1 MTELKP
7 CPFCGHT
14 KSKLISRAEH
24 RPNEDGLKAYEWI
37 PDCGF
42 GGDYEQEVEMY
53 DFRFAFYRRCTKC
66 GARSPL
72 VKTPWHVRTEAEA
85 EEWSRSDK
93 YWGFEPSSEWAEPTR
108 KKANEAWNT
117 RWERTCHVVGEW
129 VPFSQTQDARTESCS
144 ECGYEFGVS
153 KRAHFPVDLERLVEL
168 PRYCPA
174 CGARVT
180 EASL

>member
-72 VKTPWHVRTEAEA
+72 VKTPWHVRTEDEA
-85 EEWSRSDK
+85 EQWSRNDK

-117 RWERTCHVVGEW
+117 RWERTCRIVNDEPVEIPDQDPWYGMLDTGIARYKLSCGHDTLSADCDGPKRCCECGAKVVGE
-129 VPFSQTQDARTESCS
+129 
-144 ECGYEFGVS
+144 
-153 KRAHFPVDLERLVEL
+153 
-168 PRYCPA
+168 
-174 CGARVT
+174 
-180 EASL
+180 